1 MQQQIENPKITTV
14 DISSI
19 FAGDT
24 VVIDG
29 QLKTVTS
36 KDIKLDPFMGKSIFG
51 STYFGNGRKIQR
63 ASYYNWS
70 TRTYQ

>member
-1 MQQQIENPKITTV
+1 MQQPIENPKIVTV

-29 QLKTVTS
+29 ELKTVS
-36 KDIKLDPFMGKSIFG
+36 ANDIQLDPFMGKSIFG

-63 ASYYNWS
+63 ASFYNWAS
-70 TRTYQ
+70 KTYQ

>member
-29 QLKTVTS
+29 QLKTVS
-36 KDIKLDPFMGKSIFG
+36 ASDIKLDPLLGKSLFG

-63 ASYYNWS
+63 ASYYNWAS
-70 TRTYQ
+70 KTYQ